1 MAKTTQRPW
10 SQFSDKTLA
19 SCSHSRLSSKWAV
32 KWLVRVPTAGIWPT
46 RLALKAEQSDVD
58 SRLKL
63 LARPWES
70 DQGFRWTKAFG
81 SQPHPTKKYLLH
93 ACTLCIPI
101 LCKQLEAGTRRV
113 LLTVGSSEDLS
124 GVVGTQF
131 FTEQDHFHILYKS

>member
-1 MAKTTQRPW
+1 MACPG
-10 SQFSDKTLA
+10 
-19 SCSHSRLSSKWAV
+19 SHSRN
-32 KWLVRVPTAGIWPT
+32 
-46 RLALKAEQSDVD
+46 LAKQSDID

-101 LCKQLEAGTRRV
+101 LCEQLEAGTRRV

-131 FTEQDHFHILYKS
+131 FTGQDHFHILYKSQLLPALVQASSPSLACSLSTTTCRERVWPLRTCTP